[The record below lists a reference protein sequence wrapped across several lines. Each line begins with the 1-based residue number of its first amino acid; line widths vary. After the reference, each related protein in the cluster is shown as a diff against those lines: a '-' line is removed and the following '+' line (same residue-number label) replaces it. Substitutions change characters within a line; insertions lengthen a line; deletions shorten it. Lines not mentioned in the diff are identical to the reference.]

1 MMLSTF
7 VAAAPV
13 ASTLARVVP
22 EMVGPRLMAL
32 VPSHSNPSKA
42 YEIRLGKDCN
52 VYCTCPAWKFQKG
65 VTPTARTCKHIASLR
80 AQLASVIAK

>member
-7 VAAAPV
+7 TAAAPV

-22 EMVGPRLMAL
+22 EMRGPRLMAM

-42 YEIRLGKDCN
+42 YEIRLGKDQN
-52 VYCTCPAWKFQKG
+52 VYCLCPAWKFQRG
-65 VTPTARTCKHIASLR
+65 VSPKDRTCKHITALR
-80 AQLASVIAK
+80 AQLASAIAK